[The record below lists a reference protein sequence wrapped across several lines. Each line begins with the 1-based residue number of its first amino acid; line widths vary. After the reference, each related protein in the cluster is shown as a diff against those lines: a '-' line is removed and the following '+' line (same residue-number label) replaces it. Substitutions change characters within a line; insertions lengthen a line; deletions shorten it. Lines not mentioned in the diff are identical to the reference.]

1 MLGPFRAFLLVAP
14 LVLAPA
20 LFATATPSFAHE
32 QNDDDEDVSNSDL
45 RELLKNRLER
55 RQEVRDRLMDLL
67 EERSERRGKLLDLLK
82 ERSERRGE
90 LLDLLEERGR
100 GGRLGRLRKLI
111 SERVERGECV
121 FLTRSLRDADG
132 DFLIL
137 IRRRICPDND

>member
-20 LFATATPSFAHE
+20 MLGTATPSFAHE
-32 QNDDDEDVSNSDL
+32 QNDGDEDVSNSDL

-55 RQEVRDRLMDLL
+55 RQELRDRLMDLL
-67 EERSERRGKLLDLLK
+67 EERSERRRKLLDLLK
-82 ERSERRGE
+82 ERSERRSE
-90 LLDLLEERGR
+90 LLELLEERGR
-100 GGRLGRLRKLI
+100 GGRLGRLGKL
-111 SERVERGECV
+111 VAERGECV

-137 IRRRICPDND
+137 IRRRICLDND

>member
-1 MLGPFRAFLLVAP
+1 MLG
-14 LVLAPA
+14 
-20 LFATATPSFAHE
+20 TATPSFAHE
-32 QNDDDEDVSNSDL
+32 QNDGDEDVSNSDL

-55 RQEVRDRLMDLL
+55 RQELRDRLMDLL

-100 GGRLGRLRKLI
+100 GGRLGRLRKL
-111 SERVERGECV
+111 VAERGECV

-137 IRRRICPDND
+137 VRRRICPGND

>member
-1 MLGPFRAFLLVAP
+1 MLGSFRSFLLVAP

-20 LFATATPSFAHE
+20 MLGTATPSFAHE
-32 QNDDDEDVSNSDL
+32 QNDGDEDVSNSDL

-100 GGRLGRLRKLI
+100 GGRLGRLRKL
-111 SERVERGECV
+111 VAERGECV

-137 IRRRICPDND
+137 VRRRICPDND

>member
-20 LFATATPSFAHE
+20 MLGTATPSFAHE
-32 QNDDDEDVSNSDL
+32 QNDGDEDVSNSDL

-55 RQEVRDRLMDLL
+55 RQELRDRLMDLL
-67 EERSERRGKLLDLLK
+67 EERRERRGKLLDLLK
-82 ERSERRGE
+82 ERSERRSE
-90 LLDLLEERGR
+90 LLELLEERGR
-100 GGRLGRLRKLI
+100 GGRLGRLRKL
-111 SERVERGECV
+111 VAERGECV

-137 IRRRICPDND
+137 VRRRICPDND

>member
-20 LFATATPSFAHE
+20 MLATATPSFALE
-32 QNDDDEDVSNSDL
+32 RNDADEEVGNSDV

-55 RQEVRDRLMDLL
+55 RQELRDRLMELL
-67 EERSERRGKLLDLLK
+67 EERSERRGKLLDLLQ

-100 GGRLGRLRKLI
+100 GGRLGQLRKLL
-111 SERVERGECV
+111 SEQVERGECL

-137 IRRRICPDND
+137 VRRRICPDND